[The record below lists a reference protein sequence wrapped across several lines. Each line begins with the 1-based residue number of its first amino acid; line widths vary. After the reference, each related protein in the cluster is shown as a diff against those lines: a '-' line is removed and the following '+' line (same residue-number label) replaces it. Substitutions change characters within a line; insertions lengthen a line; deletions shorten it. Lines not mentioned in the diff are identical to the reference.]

1 MNKVLNYLVSGKDF
15 AVDLVFSKEFAK
27 GLLIGAGFMAV
38 AVGLH
43 VLVRL

>member
-1 MNKVLNYLVSGKDF
+1 MLSYLKNIPGAVVS
-15 AVDLVFSKEFAK
+15 LVFSKEFGK
-27 GLLIGAGFMAV
+27 GLLIGGAIMAV